1 MRGIQK
7 TNRMELLRV
16 RRRLRMARRGHKLLL
31 NKRDK
36 LLQEFLAYRQRER
49 AQRREVLDLAR
60 KTYQAY
66 GLAQAAA
73 AAGLLESTLPFPPS
87 SLTFDL
93 RWRRVLNVPAPEG
106 RVEIEAPVLR
116 YGLLGT
122 TADLDRAVA
131 TCAQALT
138 SLVALASVESTLV
151 RLAREIERTRRMV
164 NKLEYIVIPELE
176 VEERRIVVRL
186 DLRQMEN
193 VSRIQHLKEMIRVGR
208 GMPRSG
214 DPPFI

>member
-36 LLQEFLAYRQRER
+36 LLQEFLAFRQRER

-73 AAGLLESTLPFPPS
+73 AAGLLEGTLPFPPS

-93 RWRRVLNVPAPEG
+93 SWRRVLNVPTPEG
-106 RVEIEAPVLR
+106 RVKIESPVLR

-131 TCAQALT
+131 RCAQALT

-151 RLAREIERTRRMV
+151 RLAQEIEQTRRRV

-176 VEERRIVVRL
+176 AEERRIVVRL

-208 GMPRSG
+208 GPTL
-214 DPPFI
+214 